1 MYIITLMANSL
12 LLIIIKSEP
21 SLHEPLYIFLAMLGD
36 TDIALSTSIV
46 PKMLGIFWSH
56 LLVI

>member
-1 MYIITLMANSL
+1 MYIIALMANSL

-21 SLHEPLYIFLAMLGD
+21 SLHESLYIFLAMLGA
-36 TDIALSTSIV
+36 TDIALSTNVV